1 MNIAKRVKVF
11 GPAFFKKLA
20 VGKAEPY
27 GLALAAQPGG
37 KNQGRCPT
45 RPEAR
50 KQGPGRFSP
59 SFPERAAKTGRT
71 LAYALRAVRPAVL
84 HSFPAKLRFAFGR
97 GALPH
102 TPQPLKRLAK
112 LLRRFAVVFF

>member
-37 KNQGRCPT
+37 KT
-45 RPEAR
+45 
-50 KQGPGRFSP
+50 
-59 SFPERAAKTGRT
+59 
-71 LAYALRAVRPAVL
+71 RAVVIP
-84 HSFPAKLRFAFGR
+84 
-97 GALPH
+97 GAGL
-102 TPQPLKRLAK
+102 
-112 LLRRFAVVFF
+112 

>member
-1 MNIAKRVKVF
+1 STSLSPSRGGLARAAHNVMKINLEMNIAKRMKVF

-37 KNQGRCPT
+37 KNQGRCHT
-45 RPEAR
+45 RPEAC

-59 SFPERAAKTGRT
+59 SFPERAAETSRPSA
-71 LAYALRAVRPAVL
+71 LSPYRRMRAWAYL
-84 HSFPAKLRFAFGR
+84 SFSAKLRFAF
-97 GALPH
+97 
-102 TPQPLKRLAK
+102 
-112 LLRRFAVVFF
+112 